1 LDNPNHTDY
10 WQTAF
15 NDLAQKVRVM
25 MDIEE
30 RFSKCSDKNKLF
42 FKRSAARKAVNEIVN
57 PVKVVPKSTMELWG
71 L

>member
-1 LDNPNHTDY
+1 MDNQNPTDY

-25 MDIEE
+25 MEVEE
-30 RFSKCSDKNKLF
+30 KYSKDPRKNMF
-42 FKRSAARKAVNEIVN
+42 FKERSAARKAVNEIVN

-71 L
+71 K